1 MNIKIIGLICL
12 LMFHCQKEIMIQK
25 QAKDKINS
33 ENNNKEVKKTVL
45 IANDS
50 LKKNKE
56 DNEFLTNENA
66 MFFLADYAKKH
77 TENKVRIELIW
88 YIDLLYLTK
97 PNTIEPILFT

>member
-1 MNIKIIGLICL
+1 
-12 LMFHCQKEIMIQK
+12 MFHCQKGNNDSK
-25 QAKDKINS
+25 TVNKDTINS

-77 TENKVRIELIW
+77 TENKVRIETRFNN
-88 YIDLLYLTK
+88 IDLLLFNETKYHRANFIYLTCSNYFD
-97 PNTIEPILFT
+97 NT